1 MTVSTL
7 NGQVIGQAESATRA
21 VLDRLLAT
29 ANVTF
34 HQWVGL
40 NLIEAAGGSIEPDRF
55 VQRMVNGLKVDD
67 WVASGTIAELAA
79 AGLVAGEN
87 MLNWTPA
94 GQDRH
99 ASIRLGVNGI
109 TERLYADLPADDL
122 AIAARVLTT
131 LTERANAELAAV

>member
-7 NGQVIGQAESATRA
+7 NGQVIGQAENATRA
-21 VLDRLLAT
+21 VLDRLLVT
-29 ANVTF
+29 AGVTF

-40 NLIEAAGGSIEPDRF
+40 NLIEAAGGSIEPEQF
-55 VQRMVNGLKVDD
+55 VRRMVNGLKVDD
-67 WVASGTIAELAA
+67 WVASGTIAELIG
-79 AGLVAGEN
+79 AGLVAGDRV
-87 MLNWTPA
+87 LTWTPA

-99 ASIRLGVNGI
+99 AAVRVGVNGI
-109 TERLYADLPADDL
+109 TERLYAGLPADDL